1 MTVLH
6 CKVKIHVSFVYYNF
20 MYQQLKN
27 LRTFNFYIINNLE
40 NEI

>member
-1 MTVLH
+1 
-6 CKVKIHVSFVYYNF
+6 

-40 NEI
+40 NEIWYNSGFYEKCIR